1 MTTEIRTESQVP
13 KLKEIILDSLR
24 KLSPQNEDRLHNEVI
39 PRYFSQTDKV
49 VFIPYYDAAVAA
61 LLGEDKI
68 GEENNRYYL
77 K

>member
-1 MTTEIRTESQVP
+1 MAIGTQVP

-24 KLSPQNEDRLHNEVI
+24 ELSPQNEDRLHNEVI
-39 PRYFSQTDKV
+39 PRYFSQTEKT
-49 VFIPYYDAAVAA
+49 VFTPYYDAAVAA

-68 GEENNRYYL
+68 RKDNNQYYL